1 MIKSQPVSIII
12 VKKNASLQSLSI
24 KDFKEDELFKKCGFK
39 KADDF
44 KKQTVWNIKHDGIN
58 YSIIMYGKNVGRA
71 NNENKYEFPPPVDTQ
86 IFFGCCCIVAVNKT
100 DDKPVSL
107 TLKNWELIYEK
118 LFGGFEDLSKKSD
131 GSTDEDEMS
140 QIPKERQ
147 TKTGYLKDEFV
158 VDDTS
163 DSDLENDSS
172 SESNLSLEEMYNDV
186 IDDNNTEELFAIEDN
201 GSELSEESYDTE

>member
-12 VKKNASLQSLSI
+12 VKKNASLQNLSI
-24 KDFKEDELFKKCGFK
+24 KDFKEDDLFKKCGFK
-39 KADDF
+39 KADGF
-44 KKQTVWNIKHDGIN
+44 KKQTVWNINHNGIN
-58 YSIIMYGKNVGRA
+58 YSIVIYGKNVGRA

-100 DDKPVSL
+100 DDKPISL

-172 SESNLSLEEMYNDV
+172 SESDLSLEEMSNDV
-186 IDDNNTEELFAIEDN
+186 IDNTEELFAIEDI

>member
-1 MIKSQPVSIII
+1 MIKSQSLSIII
-12 VKKNASLQSLSI
+12 VKKNASLQNLSI
-24 KDFKEDELFKKCGFK
+24 KDFKEDDLFKKCGFK

-58 YSIIMYGKNVGRA
+58 YSILMYGKNTGRA
-71 NNENKYEFPPPVDTQ
+71 NNENKYEFPPPVDSQ
-86 IFFGCCCIVAVNKT
+86 LFFGRCCIVAVNKT

-140 QIPKERQ
+140 EIPKERQ
-147 TKTGYLKDEFV
+147 TKTGYLKDDFV

-172 SESNLSLEEMYNDV
+172 SETDLSLEEMSNDV
-186 IDDNNTEELFAIEDN
+186 IDNTEELFAIEDI

>member
-12 VKKNASLQSLSI
+12 VKKNASLQNLSI
-24 KDFKEDELFKKCGFK
+24 KDFKEDDLFKKCGFK

-58 YSIIMYGKNVGRA
+58 YSIVMYGKNTGRA

-86 IFFGCCCIVAVNKT
+86 LFFGCCCIVAVNKT

-131 GSTDEDEMS
+131 GSSDEDEMS

-172 SESNLSLEEMYNDV
+172 SESDLSLEEMSNDV
-186 IDDNNTEELFAIEDN
+186 IDNTEELFAIEDI

>member
-1 MIKSQPVSIII
+1 MIKSQSVSIII
-12 VKKNASLQSLSI
+12 VKKNASLQNLSI

-58 YSIIMYGKNVGRA
+58 YSILMYGKNTGRA

-86 IFFGCCCIVAVNKT
+86 LFFGCCCIVAVNKT

-131 GSTDEDEMS
+131 GSSDEDEMS
-140 QIPKERQ
+140 EIPKERQ
-147 TKTGYLKDEFV
+147 TKTGYLKDDFI

-172 SESNLSLEEMYNDV
+172 SETDLSLEDMPNDV
-186 IDDNNTEELFAIEDN
+186 IDNTEEIFVIEDI